1 MDTRSRPGSATWLVL
16 DRTFVLL
23 DRVGDRTER
32 RIWDQGVRTWD
43 DFLDRESVSPFSP
56 QRKEVADRTLEEAK
70 DAMVRRSSEFFAQR
84 MPGRDIWRLYPNFSE
99 DALFLDIETTGL
111 SRHSAITVVGL
122 ARGGRFRALVRG
134 KDLTRKNLAKEMEG
148 ARLIVTY
155 NGASFDLPMLR
166 NKYPVPTLEIPHL
179 DLRYLARRV
188 GLGGGLKR
196 IERQLGLER
205 DREFAM
211 MTGEDAVH
219 LWHLWD
225 RRGNEKALDLLLRYN
240 EADVVNLKE
249 VADIICQTAMED
261 TFP

>member
-1 MDTRSRPGSATWLVL
+1 MVL
-16 DRTFVLL
+16 ERTFVLL

-32 RIWDQGVRTWD
+32 RIWDQGIRTWD
-43 DFLDRESVSPFSP
+43 EFLGSDVVSPFSA

-70 DAMVRRSSEFFAQR
+70 DAVHQRATTFFADR
-84 MPGRDIWRLYPNFSE
+84 LHNRDIWRLYPTFAH

-111 SRHSAITVVGL
+111 SRHSAITIVGL
-122 ARGGRFRALVRG
+122 ARGSHFRALIRG
-134 KDLTRKNLAKEMEG
+134 QDLTRAELAKEMAG

-166 NKYPVPTLEIPHL
+166 SQFPVPQLDAPHL
-179 DLRYLARRV
+179 DLRYLARRE
-188 GLGGGLKR
+188 GLSGGLKS

-219 LWHLWD
+219 LWHMWE
-225 RRGNEKALDLLLRYN
+225 RRGNKRARDLLVRYN
-240 EADVVNLKE
+240 EADVVNLRD
-249 VADIICQTAMED
+249 VADIVCQRAAAS
-261 TFP
+261 TFPE